1 MKRSLI
7 LLPIALLAAASP
19 LKAAGEVEAC
29 ALVSKSEAAAVFG
42 EIKGDPVS
50 KDGLRGKKCSYSTT
64 VGAWVT
70 IELYSAEAHWELM
83 KNMALDLKDLTGFG
97 DEAFSAKRGDT
108 RQVYVKKGALM
119 MEVDSSAGLDAAQK
133 VAAIAVRRLP

>member
-29 ALVSKSEAAAVFG
+29 ALVSKSEAGAVFG
-42 EIKGDPVS
+42 EIKGDPVP

-64 VGAWVT
+64 AGAWVT

-83 KNMALDLKDLTGFG
+83 KNMSVDVKDLTGLG
-97 DEAFSAKRGDT
+97 DAAFSAKRGDT
-108 RQVYVKKGALM
+108 RQVYVKKGGAM
-119 MEVDSSAGLDAAQK
+119 IEIDSSAGLEAAEK
-133 VAAIAVRRLP
+133 AAVIAVKRMP